1 MRLLLQIVFFNT
13 LLNLLFAHSEKA
25 NSQAGGS
32 SISSQALR
40 KKVSE
45 ESPSNILLL
54 QVIIDLIKE
63 VKELRGLLGI
73 QSEKFEHLE
82 SNLLE
87 EIGEIKSKQFEK
99 EELID
104 IIDNMETRLVE
115 NMEDMES
122 KITKVGSTIE
132 VMRSEVRLI
141 SQQKLTWQNDT
152 YPMDDPKLI
161 SEYAVDGVYTASK
174 DEWNLN
180 PIVHSGTKQKT
191 NMLII
196 DLGGLFKIHTV
207 KVWQRV
213 RTDCCH
219 DQSIG
224 VLIYAD
230 EKIIGAITEFKYIHN
245 FEVKHQVYA
254 RKIYLKNTIASY
266 ITLREVQVF
275 GSGPYHK
282 DEL

>member
-1 MRLLLQIVFFNT
+1 
-13 LLNLLFAHSEKA
+13 LLNLLFAHSDKA
-25 NSQAGGS
+25 NVPTGG

-45 ESPSNILLL
+45 ESQSNILLL
-54 QVIIDLIKE
+54 QVIDLIKE
-63 VKELRGLLGI
+63 VKELKGLLGI
-73 QSEKFEHLE
+73 QSEKFERLE

-87 EIGEIKSKQFEK
+87 EIGEIKWKQV
-99 EELID
+99 ELID
-104 IIDNMETRLVE
+104 KIENTEARLVE
-115 NMEDMES
+115 NMDYMES
-122 KITKVGSTIE
+122 KITKVGSKIE
-132 VMRSEVRLI
+132 VMRSEIRLI

-152 YPMDDPKLI
+152 YPMDDPKLL

-180 PIVHSGTKQKT
+180 PIVHSGTNKRT

-213 RTDCCH
+213 DSH

-230 EKIIGAITEFKYIHN
+230 EELIGAITEFKYIQN
-245 FEVKHQVYA
+245 FKANHHVYA
-254 RKIYLKNTIASY
+254 RKIYLKNSIASW

>member
-1 MRLLLQIVFFNT
+1 MRLLLQIVITNT
-13 LLNLLFAHSEKA
+13 LLNLLFAETNEAPAPAEDSLT
-25 NSQAGGS
+25 NY
-32 SISSQALR
+32 ALR
-40 KKVSE
+40 KKISE
-45 ESPSNILLL
+45 ESQSNILLL
-54 QVIIDLIKE
+54 QVIDLIKE
-63 VKELRGLLGI
+63 VKELKGLLAV

-82 SNLLE
+82 SDLLE
-87 EIGEIKSKQFEK
+87 EIGEIKSKLGEK
-99 EELID
+99 NELIEKIED
-104 IIDNMETRLVE
+104 METRLVE
-115 NMEDMES
+115 NMDDMES
-122 KITKVGSTIE
+122 KITKVGSKIE

-152 YPMDDPKLI
+152 WPMADPKCL
-161 SEYAVDGVYTASK
+161 SEYAVDGVYTASS
-174 DEWNLN
+174 DEWSSN
-180 PIVHSGTKQKT
+180 PIVHSGTNHKT

-213 RTDCCH
+213 RTDCCRE
-219 DQSIG
+219 QSMG

-230 EKIIGAITEFKYIHN
+230 EELIGAITEFKYLQN
-245 FEVKHQVYA
+245 FKAHRKVYA
-254 RKIYLKNTIASY
+254 RKIYLKNSITNH